1 MVRLLRL
8 GVKVALVVVGAVA
21 LYLGVTFFQ
30 VWQASRNDHVH
41 PAQAIIVLGA
51 AQYDGT
57 PSPVLRARLDHAI
70 DLFQRKVAPV
80 VAVTGG
86 RQPGDRATEA
96 SAAAGYLIGRGIPES
111 SLRLET
117 AGLNSWQ
124 SLASTARFLQQEGIE
139 EVVLVSSPYHAFRTE
154 RIAHEVG
161 LKGHASP
168 APDSAE
174 GGPTELVRMGRET
187 VAVAVGRIIGHRRLV
202 DLDERVTRVRTEV
215 RDR

>member
-8 GVKVALVVVGAVA
+8 GVKVVFLLAGALV
-21 LYLGVTFFQ
+21 LYLGVTFVQ
-30 VWQASRNDHVH
+30 VWQASRSDDVH

-70 DLFQRKVAPV
+70 DLFERGVAPV

-96 SAAAGYLIGRGIPES
+96 SAAAGYLISRGIPES

-124 SLASTARFLQQEGIE
+124 SLASAARFLQDEGIE

-154 RIAHEVG
+154 RIAAEVG
-161 LKGHASP
+161 LEGHASP
-168 APDSAE
+168 APGTSV
-174 GGPTELVRMGRET
+174 GGTAELVRMGRET
-187 VAVAVGRIIGHRRLV
+187 VAVAAGRIIGHRRLV

>member
-8 GVKVALVVVGAVA
+8 GVKVALLVVGAVVV
-21 LYLGVTFFQ
+21 YLGVTFVQ

-41 PAQAIIVLGA
+41 PAQAIVVLGA

-57 PSPVLRARLDHAI
+57 PSPVLRARLDHAVE
-70 DLFQRKVAPV
+70 LFERKVAPV

-86 RQPGDRATEA
+86 RRAGDRATEA
-96 SAAAGYLIGRGIPES
+96 SAAAGYLISRGIPES

-117 AGLNSWQ
+117 SGVNSWQ
-124 SLASTARFLQQEGIE
+124 SLASTARFLQEEGIE

-154 RIAHEVG
+154 RIAAEVG
-161 LKGHASP
+161 LEGHASP
-168 APDSAE
+168 APGTSE
-174 GGPTELVRMGRET
+174 GGATELVRMGRET
-187 VAVAVGRIIGHRRLV
+187 VAVAAGRIIGHRRLV
-202 DLDERVTRVRTEV
+202 NLDERVTRVRSEV